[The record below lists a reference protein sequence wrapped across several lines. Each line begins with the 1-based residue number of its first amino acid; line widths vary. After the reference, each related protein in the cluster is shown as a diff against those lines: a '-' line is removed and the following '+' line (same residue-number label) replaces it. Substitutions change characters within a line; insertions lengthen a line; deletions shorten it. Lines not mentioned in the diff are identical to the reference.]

1 MKNIKFIL
9 FAAVLAI
16 AAACTKDN
24 VVAPETEEV
33 KTVTM
38 TLNVT
43 TENDADTK
51 VYLKDGVMTWNSKDY
66 IYVFSDE
73 DIDNA
78 TNRYVFTNAGEGVFK
93 CESWPSDR
101 TPKYALFTR
110 MSKSAEAAAS
120 YSANI
125 STRYDNNGDA
135 SKDQIIAVA
144 QANQSLGNANSF
156 GGNANISVGAV
167 KGDAETGYSVKLENV
182 TGLLKFKTSEAPAKI
197 TFSGNNNE
205 IVSGGRIR
213 LRWDEKTE
221 NGNPVPSWNQISSE
235 GAKEI
240 VATPTFSWSKDNT
253 YYVCVLPQT
262 FSSGISVTVETMEG
276 KSYTQTSANP
286 MTLERNKVIDLGTLS
301 APSNQ
306 LVLDVMAAIPT
317 AVSSTDDTITFPNAD
332 KTAWDAAE
340 YNLTIGGIQYPFEFW
355 AGINTSAATA
365 GYYYDAENGFFQ
377 IGYTY
382 GYIKFPAI
390 EGKRLL
396 SVSVEGKNS
405 ASSQKDFAVVED
417 PYKTAVSNYAAFVSL
432 DGSAR
437 VALGVGVSK
446 VWTFNEGKGGTSANT
461 SYYLQCRG
469 GSGRL
474 GKLVLT
480 YVDAE

>member
-9 FAAVLAI
+9 FAAVLAF

-66 IYVFSDE
+66 IYVFSGENIND
-73 DIDNA
+73 A
-78 TNRYVFTNAGEGVFK
+78 KNRYVFTNAGEGVFK

-110 MSKSAEAAAS
+110 MSASAEAAAS

-125 STRYDNNGDA
+125 STRYVHGDA

-213 LRWDEKTE
+213 LRWDEKKE
-221 NGNPVPSWNQISSE
+221 NGNPVPSWNKIETE

-240 VATPTFSWSKDNT
+240 VATPTFSWSEDNT

-262 FSSGISVTVETMEG
+262 FRSGISVTVEPKEG
-276 KSYTQTSANP
+276 KSYTLTSANS

-332 KTAWDAAE
+332 KKAWNAAE
-340 YNLTIGGIQYPFEFW
+340 YNLTIGVIQYPFEFW
-355 AGINTSAATA
+355 AGIDTSAETP
-365 GYYYDAENGFFQ
+365 GYYYDAENGFIQ

-405 ASSQKDFAVVED
+405 ASYKKDFAVVEV
-417 PYKTAVSNYAAFVSL
+417 PYETAVSNNAEFVSL
-432 DGSAR
+432 DGSASF
-437 VALGVGVSK
+437 ALGVGVSR
-446 VWTFNEGKGGTSANT
+446 VWTFNEGEGGTSANT